1 MEFRT
6 DHRLKRHHRSE
17 SIGRSGTAPARR
29 VGAALKQFGLL
40 SVLAGLLAV
49 SGCGYLIGP
58 SHDLQI
64 TTIEVPTF
72 ENDTFRRGLEQP
84 LTEAVQ
90 KEIQKRTAMRLV
102 RGSGAQTRLKGRIV
116 DVRKNVLG
124 ENRFDDGR
132 ELQLSLVVEVSWEDL
147 RTGQV
152 ISQQTV
158 PIDARS
164 VSLYSQADFAPEVG
178 HSMATAIQ
186 QSVQITARRIVDM
199 MDAPW

>member
-1 MEFRT
+1 M
-6 DHRLKRHHRSE
+6 
-17 SIGRSGTAPARR
+17 
-29 VGAALKQFGLL
+29 
-40 SVLAGLLAV
+40 LAIP
-49 SGCGYLIGP
+49 GCGYLVGP

-72 ENDTFRRGLEQP
+72 ENDTYRRGLEQT

-90 KEIQKRTAMRLV
+90 KEIQNRTVMRLV
-102 RGSGAQTRLKGRIV
+102 RGPGAQTRLKGRIV

-132 ELQLSLVVEVSWEDL
+132 ELQLSLVVEVTWEDL
-147 RTGQV
+147 RNGQV
-152 ISQQTV
+152 ISQQSIPV
-158 PIDARS
+158 DANA

-178 HSMATAIQ
+178 HSMATAVQ
-186 QSVQITARRIVDM
+186 QAVQQTARRIVDM

>member
-1 MEFRT
+1 MTTST
-6 DHRLKRHHRSE
+6 DHNAKD
-17 SIGRSGTAPARR
+17 
-29 VGAALKQFGLL
+29 
-40 SVLAGLLAV
+40 SVLAGDVSQSAVSVRRSFLCEVLASITILVLAV
-49 SGCGYLIGP
+49 PGCGYLVGP

-64 TTIEVPTF
+64 TTVEVPTF
-72 ENDTFRRGLEQP
+72 ENESFRRGLEQT

-90 KEIQKRTAMRLV
+90 KEIQNRTVMRLV

-132 ELQLSLVVEVSWEDL
+132 ELQLSLVVEVTWEDL
-147 RTGQV
+147 RNGQV
-152 ISQQTV
+152 ISQQSIPV
-158 PIDARS
+158 DANA

-178 HSMATAIQ
+178 HSMATAVQ
-186 QSVQITARRIVDM
+186 QATQQTARRIVDM

>member
-1 MEFRT
+1 MQTSTE
-6 DHRLKRHHRSE
+6 HNAK
-17 SIGRSGTAPARR
+17 
-29 VGAALKQFGLL
+29 K
-40 SVLAGLLAV
+40 SVLVADVSRSVERVSRRHDFRRFVTGLVVAML
-49 SGCGYLIGP
+49 SLPGCGYMIGP

-72 ENDTFRRGLEQP
+72 ENETFRRGLEQP
-84 LTEAVQ
+84 LTESVQ

-102 RGSGAQTRLKGRIV
+102 RGPGAQTRLKGRIV

-132 ELQLSLVVEVSWEDL
+132 ELQLSLVVEVTWEDL

-152 ISQQTV
+152 ISQQSIPV
-158 PIDARS
+158 DANT

-178 HSMATAIQ
+178 HSMATAVQ
-186 QSVQITARRIVDM
+186 QAVQQTARRIVDM